1 MLCAV
6 LRGSV
11 LAAGTS
17 SGRISLLDIVS
28 GEQLRAVR
36 AHDKAVIALNA
47 EQVERLEQ
55 VGESMGPHTKFFC
68 FVNP

>member
-36 AHDKAVIALNA
+36 AHDKAVTALA
-47 EQVERLEQ
+47 TEQVEGLVQ
-55 VGESMGPHTKFFC
+55 CPVVLG
-68 FVNP
+68 